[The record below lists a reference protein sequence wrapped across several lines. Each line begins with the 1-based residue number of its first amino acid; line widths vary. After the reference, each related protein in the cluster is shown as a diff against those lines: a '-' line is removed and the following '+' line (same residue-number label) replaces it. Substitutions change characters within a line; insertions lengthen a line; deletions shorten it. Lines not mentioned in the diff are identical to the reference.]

1 MQNDGQ
7 NKFDSC
13 FVGYSSFLFD
23 KHNSNDNCVV
33 EKEKTMEY
41 IRIMIFFL
49 IIISVFCIWLVAKS
63 SFSIILGHIN
73 DWTGST
79 NNQLND
85 RDYFLQGIL
94 LTSCVVILYEWI
106 VAGCI
111 LYNNLWKDSPSSFS
125 DIVMY
130 NILAAGLIYL
140 ILPYFNYKAV
150 NHISLSWRMNFGF
163 TAFVLT
169 CQFLALNFFYFLLA
183 LSVNLA
189 GSVFILLNYSSMILL
204 LTLWFRYFWE
214 SYDKSCWHL
223 KWKHIAVTTYFF
235 VQNCGVFFIAFI
247 LEMCSETFSGVAALI
262 QFCVTVL
269 GIVGIGKTLELTRS
283 LFSYFF

>member
-7 NKFDSC
+7 NKFDRS
-13 FVGYSSFLFD
+13 FVGYSSFLFNNN
-23 KHNSNDNCVV
+23 NSNDNCVV

-49 IIISVFCIWLVAKS
+49 SIFSVFCIWLATKS

-73 DWTGST
+73 NWTGST

-85 RDYFLQGIL
+85 RDYFLRGIL
-94 LTSCVVILYEWI
+94 LTSCVFSLYELFL
-106 VAGCI
+106 ALCI
-111 LYNNLWKDSPSSFS
+111 LYNNLWKHSPSSFS

-130 NILAAGLIYL
+130 NIVAAVLVYL
-140 ILPYFNYKAV
+140 ILPYFNYTAV
-150 NHISLSWRMNFGF
+150 NHTSISCRMNFGF
-163 TAFVLT
+163 TAFVFT
-169 CQFLALNFFYFLLA
+169 CQLLILNFFYFLLA

-189 GSVFILLNYSSMILL
+189 GSVFILLNYFSIASLL
-204 LTLWFRYFWE
+204 IVWFRYVWE
-214 SYDKSCWHL
+214 CYDKSCWRL

-235 VQNCGVFFIAFI
+235 VQNCGVFFIAFQ

-269 GIVGIGKTLELTRS
+269 GIGKTLELTRS
-283 LFSYFF
+283 LSSYFF